1 MASTTEITLVLIPM
15 ALYLYLLGIWHGGRH
30 PRLISGVADMAGL
43 IFSLSGLVAFGP
55 VGHVVVGA
63 FFGAEPSTVAWS
75 IWLASLVVVAGFIA
89 RSGRN
94 RLVIYHVPPD
104 QIRVATREA
113 LPESYLPTL
122 HGFED
127 AADQS
132 SLQVRVYPRMRTA
145 TIEACGTDPA
155 RALTL
160 LRPPLRA
167 NLGVIEVPVSTLSTA
182 FFTASALVMV
192 GPVVGY
198 LFLDPQGRRLVRTV
212 GRWVGWG

>member
-15 ALYLYLLGIWHGGRH
+15 AVYLYLLGIWHGGRH
-30 PRLISGVADMAGL
+30 PRLISGAADLAGL
-43 IFSLSGLVAFGP
+43 IFSLSGLIAFGP
-55 VGHVVVGA
+55 VGHVVVSA
-63 FFGAEPSTVAWS
+63 FFGPDASPVAWS
-75 IWLASLVVVAGFIA
+75 IWLAALVVIAGFIA

-94 RLVIYHVPPD
+94 RLVIYHVQPQ
-104 QIRVATREA
+104 QIQGATREA
-113 LPESYLPTL
+113 LPETYLPTL

-127 AADQS
+127 AANRT

-145 TIEACGTDPA
+145 TIEASGTDPA

-160 LRPPLRA
+160 LRPPLRTC
-167 NLGVIEVPVSTLSTA
+167 LRGIDVPVSTLSTA

-212 GRWVGWG
+212 GGWVGW